1 MNEETT
7 QDSDILDRL
16 HMMPCTVFCSE
27 CTSTVL
33 DAMDEIIALR
43 EIVDGS
49 SQSCDRSSDE
59 MMASLSKAI
68 LNTEP
73 CGRSD
78 CIAVG
83 PKFLSNVRNEMARLR
98 EIVALGACVCVA
110 AKQAWLKSDDASKE
124 FTKLISAVRAFEES
138 RA

>member
-1 MNEETT
+1 MTNDT
-7 QDSDILDRL
+7 QEDDIIDRL
-16 HMMPCTVFCSE
+16 RGMPCTCFCQE
-27 CTSTVL
+27 CTNT
-33 DAMDEIIALR
+33 ADEAATEIEALR
-43 EIVDGS
+43 SLAEWAS
-49 SQSCDRSSDE
+49 YPCDRSSDE

-110 AKQAWLKSDDASKE
+110 AKQAWLKSSDASKE